1 MPPTFDAYAWVD
13 ARDQVA
19 ALSSF
24 IDRYVDAEMPGDPRI
39 YAFVRTFVSR
49 DPDPG
54 DAEAL
59 TELRQDDSAQ
69 ASFSLYL
76 RAKEHAGAIV
86 TLTEEGAV
94 VLGISLDDPEN
105 APETAQTAS
114 ALMASLIAEFDANC
128 GGVGVGRTTSAADP
142 VRVDGRRARRPTR
155 RHRLTPSNA
164 L

>member
-114 ALMASLIAEFDANC
+114 ALMALHSSRSSTPTAAGSGSVGLPPPQTQSEWMDDALVVLRE
-128 GGVGVGRTTSAADP
+128 GTV
-142 VRVDGRRARRPTR
+142 
-155 RHRLTPSNA
+155 
-164 L
+164 